1 VVATHVD
8 VPVDES
14 AADEGSHPVDPDVG
28 EVAAGDGGSE
38 GARRVH
44 GAAGEGAGDED
55 VGADDESDGDGRD
68 GAERALLGVR
78 GGGVHGV
85 DEAEYDD
92 DLHHHALKRAHAG
105 EPVGRGRHA
114 GAELD
119 EDGADGGAQELGHPV
134 EDAGEDGDLAAD
146 GEAEGDGGVHVAA
159 VDVGADGHRDEERER
174 VAHCHGDQAGRI
186 ERRAAG
192 QLGCNNDYSSSGTLL
207 LDRVHLPGI

>member
-1 VVATHVD
+1 VAATHVD
-8 VPVDES
+8 VPVDESGES

-55 VGADDESDGDGRD
+55 VGADDESDGDG
-68 GAERALLGVR
+68 AERALLGVR

-85 DEAEYDD
+85 DEAECDD

-159 VDVGADGHRDEERER
+159 GDVGADGHRDEERER